1 MSGADRLRGE
11 WADPRL
17 GRVLFEDHAEKVMA
31 SRVDLKPSTLAR
43 DETYLSSLILPHLG
57 SRRIGSVTTA
67 DLEAWVAALTAAGYA
82 AATVR
87 KAYQIA
93 AAVFASAV
101 RSTLIPRSPSEGVKL
116 PRIERTEMR
125 FLTAEEVTG
134 LADAT
139 GDRNRVLVLTAAYA
153 GLRWGEIGGLR
164 VSRLDLLRRRLTV
177 VETLSEVRGRVMF
190 SEPKTAASRRS
201 VTLPRFLCDELAG
214 HLATLLEVDPAGLV
228 FTAVK
233 GGPLRRTNWR
243 RRVWLP
249 AVAATVGDP
258 MRFHDL
264 RHTHAA
270 LLIAQGEHPKVIQSR
285 LGHASIRT
293 TLDTYGHL
301 FEGLDE
307 AAAERLDEAW
317 TGSAAGWMRDEGGGE
332 VVEWG
337 S

>member
-1 MSGADRLRGE
+1 
-11 WADPRL
+11 L

-31 SRVDLKPSTLAR
+31 GRVDLKPSTLAR

-57 SRRIGSVTTA
+57 SRQIGSVTTA

-87 KAYQIA
+87 KAYQIG

-101 RSTLIPRSPSEGVKL
+101 RSTLIPRSPAEGVKL

-134 LADAT
+134 LAETT

-164 VSRLDLLRRRLTV
+164 VSQLDLLRRRLTV
-177 VETLSEVRGRVMF
+177 VETLSEVRGKVTF

-201 VTLPRFLCDELAG
+201 VTLPRFLCDELAA
-214 HLATLLEVDPAGLV
+214 HLATLPEVDPGGLV

-249 AVAATVGDP
+249 AVAATVGEP

-307 AAAERLDEAW
+307 AAADRLDEAW
-317 TGSAAGWMRDEGGGE
+317 TGSAAGWMRDEDGGE
-332 VVEWG
+332 VAELG